1 MGSFLCKI
9 WTFVLKVADAVID
22 GIGHVIKGLVS
33 MLLDVAL
40 ELWDATFGS
49 STVGGVVLGGLLIF
63 GLAWLLLAT
72 PDKNKDGGSTNY
84 VYT

>member
-9 WTFVLKVADAVID
+9 WTFVLMVADAVID

-40 ELWDATFGS
+40 HLWDATLGS
-49 STVGGVVLGGLLIF
+49 GKVGGVVIGGLLIL
-63 GLAWLLLAT
+63 GVVWLVMSSSR
-72 PDKNKDGGSTNY
+72 KGEGSTNY

>member
-9 WTFVLKVADAVID
+9 WTFVLRVADAVID

-33 MLLDVAL
+33 MLLDVVL
-40 ELWDATFGS
+40 EIWDATIGS
-49 STVGGVVLGGLLIF
+49 GTVGGVVVGGLLIF
-63 GLAWLLLAT
+63 GLAWLLLSA
-72 PDKNKDGGSTNY
+72 PKKDNDGGGTNY